1 MDSVPTIA
9 RQPSLET
16 ARLLLRPLTTADAP
30 AVQRLAG
37 DKEVASTTLNIPH
50 PYPDG
55 AAEMW
60 IGTLPQAFDSGEAA
74 VFGITLHDGGE
85 LVGTC
90 GLRLELPHARAE
102 IGYWVGRE
110 YWGRGVATEAARAV
124 IDYAFTRLGIR
135 RVYAHFYTR
144 NPASGA
150 VMRKLGMTYEGRLRG
165 HVLKWGVFEDIELYG
180 VLKEEWAG

>member
-1 MDSVPTIA
+1 METAPAIA
-9 RQPSLET
+9 RQPSLDT
-16 ARLLLRPLTTADAP
+16 VRLLLRPLTSADAV

-37 DKEVASTTLNIPH
+37 DREVASTTLNIPH

-55 AAEMW
+55 AAELW
-60 IGTLPQAFDSGEAA
+60 IGTLPQAYDCGEAV
-74 VFGITLHDGGE
+74 VFGIALHDGGE

-124 IDYAFTRLGIR
+124 IDYAFTRLGVR

-150 VMRKLGMTYEGRLRG
+150 VMRKLGMTHEGKLRG

-180 VLKEEWAG
+180 VLRDEWV

>member
-1 MDSVPTIA
+1 METMPELA

-16 ARLLLRPLTTADAP
+16 VRLLLRPLTPADAP

-55 AAEMW
+55 AAELW
-60 IGTLPQAFDSGEAA
+60 IGTLPQAYDCGEAV

-110 YWGRGVATEAARAV
+110 YWGRGVATEAATCLSDWLLDHGRPVVALITV
-124 IDYAFTRLGIR
+124 EGNVASERVAAGPASSSARRSAGIIG
-135 RVYAHFYTR
+135 AGTCCCAAG
-144 NPASGA
+144 PASGRA
-150 VMRKLGMTYEGRLRG
+150 
-165 HVLKWGVFEDIELYG
+165 DP
-180 VLKEEWAG
+180 